1 MTGGGDT
8 RKTNKRKRRNVHMSE
23 EMIVQEETGE
33 VLSLSVP
40 EDLTAAFSAGGDV
53 MFSTFVVDDSDE
65 CRMKVYKMKN
75 NPSQRISDVIGSEI
89 NMAGFLV
96 HWIEQRDA
104 KGRPVMAPRIVLL
117 DTDGETYVTV
127 SVGVYNA
134 LKNIAQTLW
143 MPTQEHPIKV
153 TPVKRQGKHGYQFT
167 TIEVVA

>member
-1 MTGGGDT
+1 
-8 RKTNKRKRRNVHMSE
+8 MSE

-33 VLSLSVP
+33 VMSLSVP

-89 NMAGFLV
+89 NMSGFLV

-117 DTDGETYVTV
+117 DTEGETYVTV

-143 MPTQEHPIKV
+143 MPTQDHPIKV